1 MGPLQALA
9 MLLAFL
15 LASVTGGVL
24 LAGVAV
30 PAVTAAGTVSNAT
43 TGIFDEGV
51 EDFEIEEPSE
61 MSTMYA
67 GDGSVMTNFYQNQR
81 IVVTSSEISPYI
93 KDATVAIEDRRFY
106 DHIGVDVEGLARA
119 LVLNF
124 FTNTSQGASTL
135 TQQYIKNA
143 KVEESVVKDDPSIA
157 AEATEQ
163 TYGRKLEEARLAIAL
178 EKKMS
183 KDEIL
188 TGYLNLAQYG
198 KSVWG
203 VEAAA
208 RRYFSVPAADVT
220 LSQAATLA
228 AIPQAPG
235 KWDPTIDPAVTQT
248 RRDKV
253 LNDMLEE
260 GMITQ
265 AEHDEAIAIP
275 VADLLDVQTTK
286 QGCAGTGNMAY
297 ACDYAVYEILSNP
310 VFGET
315 QQDRANLLNRGG
327 LQIYITIDPERQQY
341 AYDAVTG
348 VVPVGDS
355 SNINVALSSVE
366 PGTGRIQAMAQNTEY
381 GKPEIPDDPDELPD
395 VYTTELNLNVGKS
408 HGGGNGF
415 QTGSS
420 FKAITL
426 TQWLK
431 DGHTLGDIV
440 VGNRNKYTPDMWT
453 ASCIDG
459 PPTGDVYTPTNL
471 DGVGGARVS
480 VLNATRQS
488 INLPFVEMTSQL
500 DLCDIADTAASM
512 GLTQGNGEPL
522 AIVPS
527 MTLGSNDI
535 TPLQMANAFATF
547 ATNGTYC
554 TPIMIDR
561 IVTTRGE
568 EIEVPKTEC
577 SEVLDYEVAAGVT
590 YALQEVNKSGGT
602 GSGAAIPGRPTAGK
616 TGTANNNWY
625 AWYVGFT
632 PQLSS
637 AVMMG
642 HKDSNTSMNNKTING
657 RWQNRVYG
665 GLLAAPAWRAYT
677 EPALAGVDPV
687 GFPNPKQKRTI
698 EGDLVAAPSVI
709 GMSVQDAQSY
719 LESRSFTLRV
729 EETQVFSDR
738 IPAGAIASQ
747 NPGGGSRITVGSVIS
762 VQVSKGP
769 EPKPDPTDEPED
781 DDDDG
786 GRGGDR
792 GGNDD

>member
-297 ACDYAVYEILSNP
+297 FCDYVVYEILNNP
-310 VFGET
+310 TFGET
-315 QQDRANLLNRGG
+315 KQDRANLLNRGG
-327 LQIYITIDPERQQY
+327 LQIYTTINPERQQY
-341 AYDAVTG
+341 AFDAVVG
-348 VVPVGDS
+348 AVPIGDR

-366 PGTGRIQAMAQNTEY
+366 PGTGRIEAMAQNTAYGTPEY
-381 GKPEIPDDPDELPD
+381 KED
-395 VYTTELNLNVGKS
+395 VYTTELNLNVGKD
-408 HGGGNGF
+408 HGGGEGF

-420 FKAITL
+420 FKPIIL

-440 VGNRNKYTPDMWT
+440 VGNRSAYPPNMWTISCAPDMVPQENYTPR
-453 ASCIDG
+453 
-459 PPTGDVYTPTNL
+459 NL
-471 DGVGGARVS
+471 DGTSGARIS
-480 VLNATRQS
+480 VLNATRVS
-488 INLPFVEMTSQL
+488 ANLPFVEMASQM
-500 DLCDIADTAASM
+500 DLCDIADTAASL
-512 GLTQGNGEPL
+512 GLTRGDGSPL
-522 AIVPS
+522 ETRPS
-527 MTLGSNDI
+527 MALGSNTI
-535 TPLQMANAFATF
+535 APLSMANAFATF

-554 TPIMIDR
+554 TPIAIDR

-577 SEVLDYEVAAGVT
+577 SEVLDYEVASGVT
-590 YALQEVNKSGGT
+590 YALQEVNKPGGT

-642 HKDSNTSMNNKTING
+642 YKDGNVSMNYQVIND
-657 RWQNRVYG
+657 RWQNQVYG
-665 GLLAAPAWRAYT
+665 GIIPAPTWRAYT